1 MPVRIGSEF
10 VINTGNLVG
19 PQTQPDI
26 AGTPD
31 GGFVVAWRSAV
42 RPDED
47 TGLGIE
53 IQARAILPGQA
64 LADEFRVNTIF
75 QDQQWSPTVAARP
88 DGSFAIAYSSGEE
101 NRLPGTSVNTQYL
114 DADGRP
120 TGPEHLTDYD
130 YYHWNP
136 ESAAF
141 ADGSVVTVWSGE
153 YVGEGEVRSPDGGSV
168 SAIFDFGYE
177 GTPGA
182 KGLAVL
188 SDDSFVVAWYG
199 YRSEEEAMEGG
210 ESAFYGQILQRNGL
224 DGTIFEIGEA
234 AGGRPDPTITRLS
247 NGNFVVVWTAGLF
260 GEDAFNDPGADVQ
273 ARIFAP
279 DGTALGEAF
288 AVHDQIAADQHN
300 ADIAALSDGRFV
312 VVWQNGAEDPEGQ
325 QPLITIRAQVFGADG
340 ARIGEEFQ
348 VHADSP
354 YFSIDPSVASL
365 GDDRFAV
372 AWNGD
377 EGQDGLDGG
386 IKVQLF
392 AVDEVPEDQTITGTG
407 ASETLTGGF
416 GDDIIRAGAGADIVY
431 GGFGGDRLWGDKGED
446 ALYGGV
452 GDDRLIGGWQSDG
465 LWGELGND
473 ILYGDQTAIA
483 AGSRGAND
491 RLFGGEGD
499 DILYGDAEMI
509 LAGGVGGNDVLTGG
523 DGDDRIYGDAVTGAG
538 RGGHDVI
545 DGGAGNDQLWGG
557 GGNDRFVFKDLSY
570 SDVIWDFGQ
579 EDGNNDVLD
588 LRQTEAAFQ
597 GNLEISYVGGNTV
610 VDFGSGQVTLMG
622 VTFLAPSDYMI

>member
-1 MPVRIGSEF
+1 MPVRIGPEF

-26 AGTPD
+26 AGTPE
-31 GGFVVAWRSAV
+31 GGFVVAWRSQF
-42 RPDED
+42 RPNEE
-47 TGLGIE
+47 TGFGIE

-64 LADEFRVNTIF
+64 LADEFTVNTIT

-88 DGSFAIAYSSGEE
+88 DGSFAISYSSGEE
-101 NRLPGTSVNTQYL
+101 NQLPGTSVNTQYL
-114 DADGRP
+114 DANGVR

-136 ESAAF
+136 ESASF

-153 YVGEGEVRSPDGGSV
+153 YVGEGEVRSPDGSSV
-168 SAIFDFGYE
+168 RAAFDFGYE
-177 GTPGA
+177 GMPGA

-188 SDDSFVVAWYG
+188 SDTSFVVAWHG
-199 YRSEEEAMEGG
+199 YRSEEEAFGG
-210 ESAFYGQILQRNGL
+210 AEAAFYGQIMQKNGL
-224 DGTIFEIGEA
+224 GGTIFEIGEG

-247 NGNFVVVWTAGLF
+247 NGNFVVVWTEGAF
-260 GEDAFNDPGADVQ
+260 GEDAFNDPGADVK
-273 ARIFAP
+273 ARLFAP
-279 DGTALGEAF
+279 DGAALGEAF
-288 AVHDQIAADQHN
+288 TVHDQIAADQHN

-312 VVWQNGAEDPEGQ
+312 VVWQNGAEDPEGL
-325 QPLITIRAQVFGADG
+325 QPLITIRAQVFDAAGG
-340 ARIGEEFQ
+340 RIGEEFQ

-365 GDDRFAV
+365 GGDRFAI
-372 AWNGD
+372 AWNAD

-392 AVDEVPEDQTITGTG
+392 AVDEMPEGQTINGTG

-416 GDDIIRAGAGADIVY
+416 GDDLIRAGAGADTVY
-431 GGFGGDRLWGDKGED
+431 GGFGDDRLWGDKGED

-452 GDDRLIGGWQSDG
+452 GDDRLIGGWQGDS

-473 ILYGDQTAIA
+473 ILYGDLTAIA

-509 LAGGVGGNDVLTGG
+509 LAGGTGGNDVLTGG
-523 DGDDRIYGDAVTGAG
+523 DGDDRIYGDGAVGAG
-538 RGGHDVI
+538 RGGNDTI
-545 DGGAGNDQLWGG
+545 DGGLGFDELWGG
-557 GGNDRFVFKDLSY
+557 GGNDRFVFKGLTY
-570 SDVIWDFGQ
+570 ADVIHDFGQ
-579 EDGNNDVLD
+579 EEGDNDLLD

-597 GNLEISYVGGNTV
+597 GNLDIRYVGDDCI
-610 VDFGSGQVTLMG
+610 VDFGSGQVTLIG
-622 VTFLAPSDYMI
+622 VTFLAPSDYLI